1 MAACAGFFECFFFVA
16 GLGKSVGFFLVLDM
30 SHDIVVSIDIL
41 GGGNSNIFNF
51 HRYLGK

>member
-1 MAACAGFFECFFFVA
+1 MFFFCSRPR
-16 GLGKSVGFFLVLDM
+16 KKCRFFLVLDM

-51 HRYLGK
+51 HRYLGKG